1 MGSIVER
8 KRRNGQKSYTAQ
20 IRIMREGVTVHS
32 EAQTFERRPA
42 AAAWLKKRETQLAEP
57 GALDKLKEP
66 QSTLADAIDRYVKE
80 SKKEIGR
87 TKAQVLEKVKEEF
100 NIAKMSCN
108 DIGSAEIV
116 EFATE
121 LSKGRKPQTVGNYIS
136 HLASI
141 FAIARPAWKID
152 LDYSAM
158 EDAQVVLKRLG
169 LVAKSAQRDR
179 RPTLEELDRLME
191 HYSDRETR
199 YPSLIPMRR
208 LIAFAIFSTRRQEE
222 ISRIAWSDYE
232 EDNKRVLV
240 RDMKNPGEK
249 IGNDV
254 WCDLPPE
261 AMRII
266 GAMPRGAPEIFPHDG
281 RSVSASFTR
290 ACNLLEIEDLH
301 FHDLRHEG
309 VSRLFELGWN
319 IPHVA
324 TVSGHRSW
332 NSLKRYSHIKQ
343 RGDKYE
349 GWKWLDIIAPTR
361 IAG

>member
-32 EAQTFERRPA
+32 EAQTFDRRPA
-42 AAAWLKKRETQLAEP
+42 AAAWLKKRETALAEP
-57 GALDKLKEP
+57 RALEKLKEP

-100 NIAKMSCN
+100 DIAKMQCK

-179 RPTLEELDRLME
+179 RPTLEELDQLME
-191 HYSDRETR
+191 HYGDRETR
-199 YPSLIPMRR
+199 YPSLI
-208 LIAFAIFSTRRQEE
+208 
-222 ISRIAWSDYE
+222 
-232 EDNKRVLV
+232 
-240 RDMKNPGEK
+240 
-249 IGNDV
+249 
-254 WCDLPPE
+254 
-261 AMRII
+261 
-266 GAMPRGAPEIFPHDG
+266 
-281 RSVSASFTR
+281 
-290 ACNLLEIEDLH
+290 
-301 FHDLRHEG
+301 
-309 VSRLFELGWN
+309 
-319 IPHVA
+319 
-324 TVSGHRSW
+324 
-332 NSLKRYSHIKQ
+332 
-343 RGDKYE
+343 
-349 GWKWLDIIAPTR
+349 
-361 IAG
+361 